1 MWEITKLRCCA
12 AVIKRRRRRR
22 SRRDYMY
29 LSQPTLHYCAHS
41 NRVVIGNCDKW
52 LITGLC
58 AGVSATELVD
68 VVILLCSYLPAAQIR
83 ECSE

>member
-1 MWEITKLRCCA
+1 MPPL
-12 AVIKRRRRRR
+12 
-22 SRRDYMY
+22 SRGGVVVVGGIIYMY

-68 VVILLCSYLPAAQIR
+68 VVILLCSYLPAALIR

>member
-1 MWEITKLRCCA
+1 MPPL
-12 AVIKRRRRRR
+12 
-22 SRRDYMY
+22 SRGGVVVVGGIICIYRK
-29 LSQPTLHYCAHS
+29 SQPTLHYCAHS
-41 NRVVIGNCDKW
+41 NRVVIGNCDKR

-68 VVILLCSYLPAAQIR
+68 VVILLCSYLPAALIR